1 MKRKKLVKILKEL
14 LSDEYDSEE
23 VASMNKKQIVKA
35 IIDCASFYKYN
46 GEYNN

>member
-14 LSDEYDSEE
+14 QSDEYDSEE
-23 VASMNKKQIVKA
+23 VASMSKAQIIQA
-35 IIDCASFYKYN
+35 IVDCALFYKYN